1 MSGARDHGHDHG
13 HDHGGHPG
21 GGPAG
26 LGHRRGFVRARLR
39 PHHHD
44 AASATDAA
52 LTANREG
59 MTALKVSLGAL
70 ALTATVQ
77 LLIVAASGS
86 VALLS
91 DTIHNFADA
100 LTALPLGL
108 AFWLGRRPAN
118 ERYTYG
124 YGRSEDL
131 AGVAVVATI
140 ALSCG
145 LAAWLALD
153 RLIHPHPLHHV
164 GWVAVAGFVGFVGN
178 ELVAGYRVRVGRR
191 IGSAALVAD
200 GLHARTDGLTSL
212 AVVLG
217 AIGVALGWPLA
228 DPIAGLAITVAIMM
242 VVRQAAR
249 DIGRRL
255 MDAVD
260 PTLVAR
266 AAGII
271 AAVDGIDRV
280 DAVRLRWV
288 GHELRAEAEV
298 TSDAALTLAQAH
310 ALSEHARH
318 DLLHQVPRLTQA
330 TIHTSP
336 TATGDHDPH
345 GLTAHHFGDRAA
357 G

>member
-1 MSGARDHGHDHG
+1 VPS
-13 HDHGGHPG
+13 
-21 GGPAG
+21 
-26 LGHRRGFVRARLR
+26 RLR
-39 PHHHD
+39 PHRHD
-44 AASATDAA
+44 AASAVDAA

-70 ALTATVQ
+70 ALTAIVQ
-77 LLIVAASGS
+77 VLVVVASGS

-108 AFWLGRRPAN
+108 AFWLGRRPPN

-140 ALSCG
+140 ALSCV
-145 LAAWLALD
+145 LAAWVALE
-153 RLIHPHPLHHV
+153 RLIHPRPLHHV

-178 ELVAGYRVRVGRR
+178 ELVAAYRVRVGRR

-200 GLHARTDGLTSL
+200 GLHARADGLTSL
-212 AVVLG
+212 GVVLG

-228 DPIAGLAITVAIMM
+228 DPIAGLAITVAIMI
-242 VVRQAAR
+242 VVKQAAR

-260 PTLVAR
+260 PTLVAQ
-266 AAGII
+266 AAGIL

-280 DAVRLRWV
+280 DSVRLRWV

-310 ALSEHARH
+310 ALTELACH
-318 DLLHQVPRLTQA
+318 DLLHQVARLTQA
-330 TIHTSP
+330 TIHSSP
-336 TATGDHDPH
+336 TATGGHDPH